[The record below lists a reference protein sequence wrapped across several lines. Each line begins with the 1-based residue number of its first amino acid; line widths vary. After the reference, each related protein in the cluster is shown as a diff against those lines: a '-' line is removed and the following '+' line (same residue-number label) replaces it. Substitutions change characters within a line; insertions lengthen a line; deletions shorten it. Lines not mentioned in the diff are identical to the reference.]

1 MAPTGRTV
9 FRFPPGLPGA
19 TFLLQFPVRAGDT
32 ETA

>member
-1 MAPTGRTV
+1 V

-19 TFLLQFPVRAGDT
+19 TFLLQFPVLAGNT